1 MKERDEGGEEGRR
14 NRERKGEK
22 REEGGDQDEDNFQT
36 LKMILGQN
44 AAGQGLKWG
53 VGSEREGKVGV

>member
-1 MKERDEGGEEGRR
+1 MEEKAEGAKEGRR
-14 NRERKGEK
+14 EREWRK
-22 REEGGDQDEDNFQT
+22 EGGGQDEDNFQT

-53 VGSEREGKVGV
+53 VGSEGEGKVGV

>member
-1 MKERDEGGEEGRR
+1 MEEKAEGAKEGRR
-14 NRERKGEK
+14 ERESGGK
-22 REEGGDQDEDNFQT
+22 REGQDEDNFQT

-53 VGSEREGKVGV
+53 VGSEGEGKVGV

>member
-1 MKERDEGGEEGRR
+1 MEEKAEGAKEGRR
-14 NRERKGEK
+14 EREW
-22 REEGGDQDEDNFQT
+22 REEGEGQDEDNFQT

-53 VGSEREGKVGV
+53 VGSEGEGKVGV

>member
-1 MKERDEGGEEGRR
+1 MEEKAEGAKEGRR
-14 NRERKGEK
+14 EREREW
-22 REEGGDQDEDNFQT
+22 REEGGGQDEDNFQT

-53 VGSEREGKVGV
+53 VGSEGEGKVGV